1 VTDEIHSQAT
11 RLSQLGYHVVVPE
24 LYRGKLGVAAEEA
37 EHLMGNLNWEGAVA
51 DVRNAAKYLRHMCV
65 EDAPAVMSAPC
76 GSTPCSAARRG
87 AHPSADGVVALWL
100 APASVPPPSAGCL
113 GLTG

>member
-1 VTDEIHSQAT
+1 MTDEIHSQAT

-51 DVRNAAKYLRHMCV
+51 DVRNAAKYLRHMCG
-65 EDAPAVMSAPC
+65 EEAPAVMSQRLAVPHPALLRDGALTHLLTALLLC
-76 GSTPCSAARRG
+76 GSR
-87 AHPSADGVVALWL
+87 L
-100 APASVPPPSAGCL
+100 PPSLPPLLAAWG
-113 GLTG
+113 